1 MCVCVCA
8 CIALL
13 SAIRSN
19 AHRHAQHADIP
30 AATSSESNKYCGDDG
45 YQRISKGHAYIKK
58 ACLLQL
64 IKRTGLL
71 LHYKVNLVIAFKSL
85 KKYRTF
91 YFLAKKMRVTIYT
104 HINIYL

>member
-1 MCVCVCA
+1 MCLCVCA

-45 YQRISKGHAYIKK
+45 YQRISKGYAYIKK
-58 ACLLQL
+58 ALLLQL
-64 IKRTGLL
+64 INRKGLL
-71 LHYKVNLVIAFKSL
+71 LHYNIHLGIAVKSL

-91 YFLAKKMRVTIYT
+91 YYLAKKKRG
-104 HINIYL
+104 